1 MKKSSVISILAAV
14 ALVASALIL
23 LIPLVKGPNT
33 VRHLREEST
42 RLDTLEAKADVLDDS
57 IAVLAR
63 IDSLSND
70 YIQAL

>member
-1 MKKSSVISILAAV
+1 MKKSVIYILAAV

-23 LIPLVKGPNT
+23 LIPLVKGPHT
-33 VRHLREEST
+33 VRHLREESA
-42 RLDTLEAKADVLDDS
+42 RLDTLEARADILGDS
-57 IAVLAR
+57 IATLAR